1 MVVFVRSKFEMFGPC
16 IRNDTD
22 RRIREIKF
30 FVTDESFI
38 ASQLG
43 FQWNG
48 KTVSIRVLFLDVNI
62 STGETKRD
70 SRSTRNFPPLFNELI
85 ESFFALN
92 LIISFVVLFLSSG
105 KIGENYRNGITADRE
120 LEQFFP
126 LYHPFSLRPG
136 GWKRLHPS
144 IPVNGRTNA
153 FNVRQI
159 ELTYTALC
167 ADCMAEIAKRCD
179 SFGVGKA
186 RTISESMDGTTTTT
200 LNKGMFT
207 RAKHACIEAHRS
219 RSVANDRP
227 PRRVATRESR
237 WPQSAAPFHYVFR
250 YDISIVDGSE
260 IKLLCSRACGG
271 VRVAHKSTSTCNTW
285 GNTWSYYEYWNRISA
300 HYRVKYFNG

>member
-1 MVVFVRSKFEMFGPC
+1 MFGPC

-38 ASQLG
+38 ARQLG

-105 KIGENYRNGITADRE
+105 KIIETELPPIENWNNFSLCTTLFHSGRVDGNVYIRLFRWMEEQTRSTFGKSNWLTRLCAPIVWQKLRSVAIRSGWGKLERFQKAWMGPPPPLIKGCLRGPNMRASKRNGA
-120 LEQFFP
+120 
-126 LYHPFSLRPG
+126 
-136 GWKRLHPS
+136 
-144 IPVNGRTNA
+144 
-153 FNVRQI
+153 
-159 ELTYTALC
+159 
-167 ADCMAEIAKRCD
+167 
-179 SFGVGKA
+179 
-186 RTISESMDGTTTTT
+186 
-200 LNKGMFT
+200 
-207 RAKHACIEAHRS
+207 RS
-219 RSVANDRP
+219 RPVANDRP

>member
-38 ASQLG
+38 TRQLG

-186 RTISESMDGTTTTT
+186 RTISESMDGTTTT

-219 RSVANDRP
+219 TESVGGER
-227 PRRVATRESR
+227 
-237 WPQSAAPFHYVFR
+237 SAASKSGDSRVSMAAKCRSLPLRFSIR
-250 YDISIVDGSE
+250 YIDRRWFGD
-260 IKLLCSRACGG
+260 
-271 VRVAHKSTSTCNTW
+271 
-285 GNTWSYYEYWNRISA
+285 
-300 HYRVKYFNG
+300 